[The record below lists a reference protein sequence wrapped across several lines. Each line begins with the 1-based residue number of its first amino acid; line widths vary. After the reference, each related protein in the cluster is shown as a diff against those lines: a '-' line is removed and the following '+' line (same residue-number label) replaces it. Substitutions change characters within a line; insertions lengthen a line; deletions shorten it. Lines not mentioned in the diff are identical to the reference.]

1 MTAHWPRWFGLAG
14 VAPNEPASARRMGHA
29 FEWVLIPLALWL
41 PVQWSLESSGQIEAH
56 VADILGWLVWGVF
69 VTEALVLGSLVEHK
83 LRYFRSN
90 WLNLLI
96 IVFGVPIFWAGSPWA
111 TLTRA
116 ARLLM
121 MVSLL
126 ANAAHVVQR
135 MLAMNRL
142 GPILGAIVIV
152 TSLGGLI
159 IGYFDPAFSR
169 PLDGIW
175 WAWVTVTTVGYGDL
189 VPQTPAARVFA
200 IALMILGVCMIALLS
215 ASLVSYFQADEE
227 REASRVRRL
236 IWSKLQQMES
246 EAEERAHHSDALL
259 ERLAAIEMALLHAV
273 EHRTALEQKI
283 ELLLARRDGDAA
295 ANAGSGDN
303 DGNDPTAPRG

>member
-14 VAPNEPASARRMGHA
+14 VAPNEPAGVCRLGHA

-56 VADILGWLVWGVF
+56 VAEILGWLVWGVF
-69 VTEALVLGSLVEHK
+69 VTEAVVLGSLVEHK